1 MDQFPKINLLFRI
14 LEYVILVIFAII
26 SVIISKKVLE
36 QYFLESKNF
45 SKGEVL
51 IREEES
57 LTVVLNFWP
66 LKKMDYPS
74 DKLYQLYEQWELNID
89 FNLSFGVTEYL
100 TIQEQ
105 VKLTKNENED
115 PYISHSSVGK
125 IRFDKMFTKWG
136 ESFKISAN
144 LIGVKSPYDA
154 FLQIEFSDS
163 IPYDKL
169 PDVNFIVSSESNS
182 FGVALNSWIDGK
194 EVYLNK
200 VIGSSAFRFQ
210 PQKIIE
216 MDSAKCQKEAYYECL
231 HAKLILEDFSHCP
244 RKCLAVSTSI
254 SKSVPL
260 CQTEEEF
267 ICAYEIVKNL
277 QAQSSCLPSCAQLNM
292 EQILDYRESQDA
304 SDAKRNIF
312 IRYSIP
318 NTEMIVEEEY
328 LVHDFIG
335 MLGSIGG
342 TLGMFIGFS
351 FVGISSFIMKHLQ
364 FLILRLVEKRIIEPK
379 TIVVQ
384 PFQSKDREQIDTLK
398 TRISILETKIN
409 DLTKR
414 TYERF

>member
-1 MDQFPKINLLFRI
+1 M
-14 LEYVILVIFAII
+14 LVIFTVI
-26 SVIISKKVLE
+26 SVVISKKVLE
-36 QYFLESKNF
+36 QYFLESKSF

-51 IREEES
+51 ISEKES

-66 LKKMDYPS
+66 LKNMDYPS
-74 DKLYQLYEQWELNID
+74 DKLYQLYEQWELNVD

-105 VKLTKNENED
+105 VKLTNDDNEE
-115 PYISHSSVGK
+115 PYIFHSSVGK
-125 IRFDKMFTKWG
+125 IRFDKMFVKYG
-136 ESFKISAN
+136 EAFKISAN

-154 FLQIEFSDS
+154 FLQIDFSDK
-163 IPYDKL
+163 IPYEKL

-182 FGVALNSWIDGK
+182 YGVALNSWIDGK
-194 EVYLNK
+194 EVYINK
-200 VIGSSAFRFQ
+200 VMGSSAFRFQ

-216 MDSAKCQKEAYYECL
+216 MNSAKCQKEAYYECL

-277 QAQSSCLPSCAQLNM
+277 KTKSSCVPSCAQLNM
-292 EQILDYRESQDA
+292 EQILDYRENQDA

-351 FVGISSFIMKHLQ
+351 FVGISSLIMKHLQ
-364 FLILRLVEKRIIEPK
+364 YLILRLLKKKIITQKQIIEPK
-379 TIVVQ
+379 TIKVQ
-384 PFQSKDREQIDTLK
+384 PFQSTDREQIDALK
-398 TRISILETKIN
+398 TRISTLESKLDNMTKPI
-409 DLTKR
+409 
-414 TYERF
+414 YERF